1 VLLDLVLA
9 HVFPDRLEQLEAPG
23 GLRTAD
29 APKPLLLA
37 ARSRCARQERNRSPQ
52 ALADDRVVVGEENP
66 GRV

>member
-1 VLLDLVLA
+1 MCSRIDSNNWKRQE
-9 HVFPDRLEQLEAPG
+9 VFVPP
-23 GLRTAD
+23 T

-52 ALADDRVVVGEENP
+52 ALAYDRVVVGEENP